1 MPYNYL
7 IDEKI
12 RQNYK
17 IQFDNAILIFD
28 EAHNVAQAQE
38 EVTNFELKARTL
50 QQALA
55 ELTGL

>member
-12 RQNYK
+12 GQNYK

-38 EVTNFELKARTL
+38 EVTSFELKARTL